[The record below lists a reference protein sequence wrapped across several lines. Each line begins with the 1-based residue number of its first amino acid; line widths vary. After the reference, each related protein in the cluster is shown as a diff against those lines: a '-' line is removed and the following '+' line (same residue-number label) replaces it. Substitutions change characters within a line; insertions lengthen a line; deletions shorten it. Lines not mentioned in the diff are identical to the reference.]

1 MKSVEGK
8 VREKVLKKKN
18 NNAETHTIVTFF
30 KLPQILTRSVILT
43 NF

>member
-1 MKSVEGK
+1 MKSVEDK

-18 NNAETHTIVTFF
+18 NAETHTIVTFS